1 MGFLGHGACSSYFS
15 SPVLSF
21 GEVVIGSWL
30 KSCVFTYVC
39 VSRLVQ
45 NVGNR
50 EGEGADIKSPQM
62 NWDGL
67 ESEETWFCIESQS
80 LWEVGVVFS
89 LLFCSLIYTI
99 QLKM

>member
-1 MGFLGHGACSSYFS
+1 M
-15 SPVLSF
+15 
-21 GEVVIGSWL
+21 
-30 KSCVFTYVC
+30 C

-50 EGEGADIKSPQM
+50 EGEGADKKSPQM

-80 LWEVGVVFS
+80 PMGS
-89 LLFCSLIYTI
+89 RGGLLSSVL
-99 QLKM
+99 

>member
-1 MGFLGHGACSSYFS
+1 M
-15 SPVLSF
+15 
-21 GEVVIGSWL
+21 
-30 KSCVFTYVC
+30 C

-50 EGEGADIKSPQM
+50 EGEGADKKSPQM

-80 LWEVGVVFS
+80 PMGSRGGLLSS
-89 LLFCSLIYTI
+89 LLFFNIHHTA
-99 QLKM
+99 